1 VTKRVRG
8 AFVLRHCPE
17 KWALAFL
24 LPADLVPICRH
35 AYRNGVNAPHCVQP
49 RPVPPCLAAYQQLYQ
64 PPEAC

>member
-1 VTKRVRG
+1 MTKRVRG

-35 AYRNGVNAPHCVQP
+35 AY
-49 RPVPPCLAAYQQLYQ
+49 
-64 PPEAC
+64 